1 MITYGIINC
10 SMNEFLFLVCP
21 LGLTD
26 CQLDFV
32 MGAASL
38 KLSWKSLGRREG
50 TNFSIPGTCH
60 PCLEDSTP
68 CMVTAELSHHRIME
82 SQKGPQRSASSNP
95 LHGLV
100 APHPLR
106 LPRAPSSMALSISRA
121 GASTAFLGSSA
132 RASPTLWVRISA
144 YHQT

>member
-38 KLSWKSLGRREG
+38 KLS
-50 TNFSIPGTCH
+50 
-60 PCLEDSTP
+60 
-68 CMVTAELSHHRIME
+68 
-82 SQKGPQRSASSNP
+82 
-95 LHGLV
+95 
-100 APHPLR
+100 
-106 LPRAPSSMALSISRA
+106 
-121 GASTAFLGSSA
+121 
-132 RASPTLWVRISA
+132 
-144 YHQT
+144 